1 MTQTGAVR
9 FGRPLCFESPPMPGF
24 DTILQEFITLW
35 VVIDPIGT
43 LPVFLAVTAGMSPAA
58 RRSVAFKS
66 ILVSFLILLLFIV
79 VGQIVLES
87 LGLSL
92 ATFQIAGGLILFLFA
107 LQMIFGPSKPDT
119 EVMEAE
125 GTTQTAIHPVAIPSI
140 ASPGA
145 MLAVVVLTDN
155 DRFSLAHQVTTSVI
169 MAVILLITLGI
180 LLLANPVYRVIGPAG
195 ASIISRVMGMI
206 LAAVAVNAV
215 LGGFV
220 AIGALAP
227 Y

>member
-1 MTQTGAVR
+1 
-9 FGRPLCFESPPMPGF
+9 MPSVE
-24 DTILQEFITLW
+24 TILQEFITLW

-66 ILVSFLILLLFIV
+66 ILVSFLILLTFIV
-79 VGQIVLES
+79 LGQIVLES

-107 LQMIFGPSKPDT
+107 LQMIFGPSKPETDLA
-119 EVMEAE
+119 EAE

-155 DRFSLAHQVTTSVI
+155 DRFSLAHQVTTSAI

-180 LLLANPVYRVIGPAG
+180 LLLANPVFRVIGPAG

>member
-1 MTQTGAVR
+1 
-9 FGRPLCFESPPMPGF
+9 MPGF

-79 VGQIVLES
+79 VGQVVLES

-107 LQMIFGPSKPDT
+107 LQMIFGPSKPDA
-119 EVMEAE
+119 ELMEAE

-155 DRFSLAHQVTTSVI
+155 DRFALAHQVTTSLI

-195 ASIISRVMGMI
+195 ASIISRVMGMV

>member
-1 MTQTGAVR
+1 
-9 FGRPLCFESPPMPGF
+9 MPSY
-24 DTILQEFITLW
+24 DTFLQEFITLW

-43 LPVFLAVTAGMSPAA
+43 LPVFLAVTAGLAPTA

-66 ILVSFLILLLFIV
+66 VLVSFLILLLFIV
-79 VGQIVLES
+79 VGQVVLES

-107 LQMIFGPSKPDT
+107 LQMIFGPSKPDA
-119 EVMEAE
+119 ELAEAE

-155 DRFSLAHQVTTSVI
+155 DRYSISHQFATSAV
-169 MAVILLITLGI
+169 MATILLITLGI
-180 LLLANPVYRVIGPAG
+180 LLLANPIYRVIGPAG
-195 ASIISRVMGMI
+195 ASIISRVMGMV